1 MSQLTLVFIHHKGR
15 QGIKHKKA

>member
-1 MSQLTLVFIHHKGR
+1 MSQLTLVFIHHEGR